1 MATFLENA
9 SDETMNHIDKV
20 NFAYGASSADVLH
33 LLHWAPDAPSLPEY
47 GTPLD
52 HGECFSIKLL
62 HSIFPELKEHFVFD
76 LFPRRHAMWKS
87 NGKKYTNDE
96 IYGQDPDRQFYKKLA
111 KALVELS
118 TCWIII
124 LYGVPVRDWFMET
137 FAPGAYDETI
147 PVTKNTISGI
157 EV

>member
-1 MATFLENA
+1 MC
-9 SDETMNHIDKV
+9 
-20 NFAYGASSADVLH
+20 LH

-111 KALVELS
+111 KARERLEREDKDYLEQHGPEALAQRQADRA
-118 TCWIII
+118 TRTEYQRDYKERKRAEGFI
-124 LYGVPVRDWFMET
+124 LKKSKWVKKSESET
-137 FAPGAYDETI
+137 DT
-147 PVTKNTISGI
+147 
-157 EV
+157 